1 MAVSSP
7 TNPSIGPGLLT
18 EDEFYEHHLDTYDG
32 LETYRGNQTKEVQDE
47 INEEYS
53 FLAFKDYKDY
63 VTWYGDRW
71 SLLPRNADRFNSPDR
86 YTNAIRASVAKV
98 SPQEP
103 TVASRVD
110 NFKTE
115 MSAFYSKTSD
125 FIGTSLL
132 QDVSWQYGLTG
143 GGELPK
149 FMPDLFAAFLQG
161 VIFPADAGEDAA
173 YPTTIAEENI
183 RAMFADYC
191 GFKGEELTAKT
202 DHAMSI
208 FQNILDNLLDGTTTP
223 PFYDTDG
230 FGKLRTQFGDSDT
243 IEIRT
248 AAPLNEII
256 PDIKAFAAS
265 CLSGN
270 KWAIDD
276 LTELAET
283 AGITA
288 SFERQKSLVDD
299 GLKTLTAMATV
310 EDAYDFIANFSGH
323 KASLDYLYG
332 LLGVTTDLI
341 DEASQQMDAVEI
353 IDDDYYTEDRGPG
366 GGGHG
371 VKTRAKPMVK
381 PNGVTQADWD
391 LAIRLAKCQDQT
403 ALYQGAKMVGMIGAS
418 IAVGIATAA
427 VTANPIV
434 GAASSMAVAA
444 FFSGMDVHDVEERLF
459 TVQGGGTVRRMTGA
473 QLGSEKFETLV
484 NDELHYAQIGAVVN
498 IGLAAFGGYASAKIA
513 SAGISRAMQF
523 WSNTGYASLD
533 SLISA
538 MGDGRISSQ
547 AYLVE
552 REKMAGGDGSN
563 ASATREILIQV
574 TIGTLIGAGM
584 DLTFSGL
591 SSLRSHPDEKLT
603 IIQDIDTK
611 KTRLFR
617 EDGTEVPIATKQEPT
632 TSSAN
637 PKPAESHIEKTKSSD
652 DVIEEDDVWWGDKED
667 TTPVVRT
674 DPQTRAVAM
683 PANLSTRL
691 SRLQVGESNIIGAN
705 FPIAGITS
713 MPGVSGSHVKI
724 TRTTRGFDLGP
735 MDYNTVTI
743 HRENGEVI
751 TISNGELTIEK
762 GSVKTVTY
770 ESTIRLQDGDI
781 ITLGNSTE
789 APSFVFREPQ
799 APPYVKPHTKDN
811 DIGENGIFDPA
822 PEAITRSS
830 TPREKAYESYVAGR
844 IERLQQVYVK
854 RSSGAPEKG
863 WYVLKVNKEGGTA
876 TLVQLPLNLPKIT
889 REQFTELLDDVEG
902 LVTKSVPLR
911 DVGFPDDLT
920 SRAPHGATLPDDK
933 ALRYVRNMN
942 DYLRS
947 YRTMTRDGFYKLFT
961 GSLKQTR
968 TGNCFLVSA
977 LNSLSKSKDAFEV
990 LMRTSITIGDDF
1002 YDVRVPLG
1010 DPNGKVIRITQADL
1024 LSQRN
1029 PNFGKVNVDGN
1040 VNTREILDPVDGPLG
1055 FQILEAAYI
1064 KILSGGTMD
1073 RSLIDEGGFSLTALR
1088 RLLGDDAVRSGR
1100 LGNNRGVNSLRS
1112 QKDKVESYLA
1122 NFHNGQDIATLSTK
1136 APNGATDVKTYQVGG
1151 HTLYMKHAYSIEN
1164 VRRHYEGSRCII
1176 DGIVVVNPHDTS
1188 QKMLMTLDEFLD
1200 AFWMFDAVRIDLGV
1214 LFAA

>member
-7 TNPSIGPGLLT
+7 TNLSTGPQLLT
-18 EDEFYEHHLDTYDG
+18 EDEFYEQHLDTYDG
-32 LETYRGNQTKEVQDE
+32 LEAYRGHQTKEVQDE

-63 VTWYGDRW
+63 VAWYGTRW
-71 SLLPRNADRFNSPDR
+71 SLVPRSADRFNSPDR
-86 YTNAIRASVAKV
+86 YTNAIRSSAAKA
-98 SPQEP
+98 SPQES
-103 TVASRVD
+103 TIASRVG
-110 NFKTE
+110 NFKSE

-125 FIGTSLL
+125 FIETSLL

-143 GGELPK
+143 NGGLPK

-173 YPTTIAEENI
+173 YPTTTAEENVQKML
-183 RAMFADYC
+183 ANYC
-191 GFKGEELTAKT
+191 GFKGEELKAKT
-202 DHAMSI
+202 DHAMSV
-208 FQNILDNLLDGTTTP
+208 FKNILDNLLDETTTP
-223 PFYDTDG
+223 PFYDTSG
-230 FGKLRTQFGDSDT
+230 FGELRAQFGGSDA
-243 IEIRT
+243 IEMRT
-248 AAPLNEII
+248 ASPLQEII
-256 PDIKAFAAS
+256 PAVKAFAAT
-265 CLSGN
+265 CLN
-270 KWAIDD
+270 RNEWALDD
-276 LTELAET
+276 LTELADV
-283 AGITA
+283 ASITA
-288 SFERQKSLVDD
+288 SFERQKGLVDD
-299 GLKTLTAMATV
+299 GLKTLTAIKTV
-310 EDAYDFIANFSGH
+310 EDAYDFIGNFSGH

-353 IDDDYYTEDRGPG
+353 VNDDFYTGDRGPG
-366 GGGHG
+366 GIVRG
-371 VKTRAKPMVK
+371 VETRAKPMIK
-381 PNGVTQADWD
+381 PNDVTQTDWD
-391 LAIRLAKCQDQT
+391 LAIRLAKCQDQA
-403 ALYQGAKMVGMIGAS
+403 ALYQGVKMVGMIGAS

-427 VTANPIV
+427 VTANPVV

-444 FFSGMDVHDVEERLF
+444 FFSGMDVRDVEERLF

-498 IGLAAFGGYASAKIA
+498 VTLAAFGGYANAKIA

-563 ASATREILIQV
+563 ASVTREIFIQV

-591 SSLRSHPDEKLT
+591 GGARPRPDEKLT
-603 IIQDIDTK
+603 IIQDIDTG
-611 KTRLFR
+611 KTRVCR
-617 EDGTEVPIATKQEPT
+617 EDGTEVPMAAKQEQT
-632 TSSAN
+632 ESSAQD
-637 PKPAESHIEKTKSSD
+637 PID
-652 DVIEEDDVWWGDKED
+652 EDGVWLGDKED
-667 TTPVVRT
+667 TSPRVRT
-674 DPQTRAVAM
+674 DPRTRAVAM
-683 PANLSTRL
+683 PESLSERL
-691 SRLQVGESNIIGAN
+691 KRLELGESNVIGTK
-705 FPIAGITS
+705 FPIAGMTS
-713 MPGVSGSHVKI
+713 MRGVSGSHVKI
-724 TRTTRGFDLGP
+724 TRTARGFEISPL
-735 MDYNTVTI
+735 DYNTVVI

-751 TISNGELTIEK
+751 TIGNGDLTIEK
-762 GSVKTVTY
+762 GSVKTTTY
-770 ESTIRLQDGDI
+770 DPRIRLQDGDVV
-781 ITLGNSTE
+781 TLGHSTE

-799 APPYVKPHTKDN
+799 ATPYVKPQTKDN
-811 DIGENGIFDPA
+811 DIGENGVFDA
-822 PEAITRSS
+822 PPDTAARPS

-863 WYVLKVNKEGGTA
+863 WYVLKVNKDGNTA

-889 REQFTELLDDVEG
+889 REQLAELLDDVEG

-920 SRAPHGATLPDDK
+920 RKASHGTPLPDET
-933 ALRYVRNMN
+933 ALRYIHNMN

-977 LNSLSKSKDAFEV
+977 LNSLSKSKESFEV

-1010 DPNGKVIRITQADL
+1010 DPNGKTIRITQRDL
-1024 LSQRN
+1024 QPQRN
-1029 PNFGKVNVDGN
+1029 PNFGKMNADGD
-1040 VNTREILDPVDGPLG
+1040 VNTREILDPLDGPLG
-1055 FQILEAAYI
+1055 FQILEATYI
-1064 KILSGGTMD
+1064 KVLSGGAMD

-1088 RLLGDDAVRSGR
+1088 SLLGDDAVRGGR
-1100 LGNNRGVNSLRS
+1100 LGNNGGPNALRS
-1112 QKDKVESYLA
+1112 QKDKIESYLA

-1151 HTLYMKHAYSIEN
+1151 HTLYMKHAYSIEG
-1164 VRRHYEGSRCII
+1164 VQRHYEGSRCII

-1188 QKMLMTLDEFLD
+1188 QKMLMTVDEFLD
-1200 AFWMFDAVRIDLGV
+1200 AFWMIDAVRIDLGV